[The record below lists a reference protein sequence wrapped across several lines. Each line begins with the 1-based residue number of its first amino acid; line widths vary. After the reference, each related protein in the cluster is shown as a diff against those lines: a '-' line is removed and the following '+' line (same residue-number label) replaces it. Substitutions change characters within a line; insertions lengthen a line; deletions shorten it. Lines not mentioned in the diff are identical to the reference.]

1 VRGEATRRVVVGGHV
16 CIGGFAERIEGSVLD
31 GDPLG
36 HCRIKLCARER
47 GLFRE
52 TCAVFTELEGGL
64 LNLLFRIE
72 GGIVE
77 LH

>member
-1 VRGEATRRVVVGGHV
+1 
-16 CIGGFAERIEGSVLD
+16 
-31 GDPLG
+31 
-36 HCRIKLCARER
+36 
-47 GLFRE
+47 
-52 TCAVFTELEGGL
+52 VFTELEGGL